1 MIETLFYLKAFGCQ
15 MNVYDSVRI
24 SHLLLQAG
32 MKETTNETEANVII
46 LNTCYIREKASEKIF
61 SELGR
66 LYKLYLRQK
75 KPIPIFVV
83 IGCVAKAEGTNIFK
97 RAPFVSIIL
106 SSQKYHLLPEL
117 LEQVLNRENKKK
129 IPHIINTEL
138 SGLEKFDCLPKVK
151 ASDKVAFV
159 QIQEGC
165 DKYCTYC
172 VVPNT
177 RGREISR
184 SENDVI
190 EEVKHLANLGAIE
203 INLLGQNVDSYNGVC
218 ESGEKSN
225 LANLIKQIAKIDN
238 IKRIRYTTSYP
249 SDFSDDMIQVHK
261 EETKLCKLIYLPI
274 QSGSDEILH
283 KMNRRYTTE
292 QYLKLIEKLK
302 KANEQIQISSDFIVG
317 FPGETDEDFE
327 RTLDI
332 VKKVKFIQCY
342 AFKYSRRPNTP
353 AAKMPNQ
360 IDDKI
365 KEQRLLKLQL
375 LLRKIQDDFN
385 KTCIGKVIQIL
396 LTDKSKINNN
406 MLIGKSEYLQPVI
419 VKANTDL
426 IGQIINVKV
435 TDASYANLKGEIIL

>member
-1 MIETLFYLKAFGCQ
+1 M
-15 MNVYDSVRI
+15 
-24 SHLLLQAG
+24 
-32 MKETTNETEANVII
+32 
-46 LNTCYIREKASEKIF
+46 
-61 SELGR
+61 
-66 LYKLYLRQK
+66 
-75 KPIPIFVV
+75 
-83 IGCVAKAEGTNIFK
+83 
-97 RAPFVSIIL
+97 
-106 SSQKYHLLPEL
+106 
-117 LEQVLNRENKKK
+117 
-129 IPHIINTEL
+129 
-138 SGLEKFDCLPKVK
+138 
-151 ASDKVAFV
+151 
-159 QIQEGC
+159 
-165 DKYCTYC
+165 
-172 VVPNT
+172 VPNT

-203 INLLGQNVDSYNGVC
+203 INLLGQNVDSYNGIC

-332 VKKVKFIQCY
+332 VKKVKFIQCQ
-342 AFKYSRRPNTP
+342 P
-353 AAKMPNQ
+353 
-360 IDDKI
+360 
-365 KEQRLLKLQL
+365 LL
-375 LLRKIQDDFN
+375 
-385 KTCIGKVIQIL
+385 
-396 LTDKSKINNN
+396 
-406 MLIGKSEYLQPVI
+406 
-419 VKANTDL
+419 
-426 IGQIINVKV
+426 
-435 TDASYANLKGEIIL
+435 